1 LSVPK
6 IIVHSDVF
14 VKHLCGEQH
23 PSILR
28 QAMSKF
34 FCYITV
40 FQAIDLFSMA
50 KSTREYTAVEDSMSA
65 MKILG
70 LNARNAKRYGR
81 LLAAA
86 KGLERWNVLV
96 AGLCLESRLPILT
109 DRKHDFR
116 GVKGLVVI
124 PTRLVAKFESGEE
137 IMKAARKA

>member
-1 LSVPK
+1 MSVPK

-14 VKHLCGEQH
+14 LEHLCGDRY

-34 FCYITV
+34 FCYVTV

-50 KSTREYTAVEDSMSA
+50 KSTREYMAVEHSMSA

-70 LNARNAKRYGR
+70 LNPKNAKRYGQ

-96 AGLCLESRLPILT
+96 AGLCLDSRLPILT
-109 DRKHDFR
+109 DRKQDFR

-124 PTRLVAKFESGEE
+124 PTKLVGKFESGEE
-137 IMKAARKA
+137 IMNAARKL

>member
-1 LSVPK
+1 MSVPK

-14 VKHLCGEQH
+14 VEHLCGERH

-40 FQAIDLFSMA
+40 FEAIDLFSMA
-50 KSTREYTAVEDSMSA
+50 KSTREYMAVEDSMSA

-70 LNARNAKRYGR
+70 LNAKNARHYGQ

-86 KGLERWNVLV
+86 KRLERWNVLV

-109 DRKHDFR
+109 DRKRDFR
-116 GVKGLVVI
+116 GVKELVVV
-124 PTRLVAKFESGEE
+124 PTKLVRKFESGEE
-137 IMKAARKA
+137 ILNAARKA